1 MLEGGVVM
9 TRATLKRN
17 PRATALLTVVAGIGM
32 IFGIWAVTAFFSLLS
47 EMGWSLSEVLRTYM
61 VATGA
66 IGEYET
72 LVDYYTHIKGAEYII
87 AVAFLGLFP
96 LYFKYVNRTKAPLK
110 A

>member
-1 MLEGGVVM
+1 M
-9 TRATLKRN
+9 TRETMKRN
-17 PRATALLTVVAGIGM
+17 PRATALLVALAGTGAV
-32 IFGIWAVTAFFSLLS
+32 FGIWAMTAFVSLLS
-47 EMGWSLSEVLRTYM
+47 EMGWSVSEVIRQYM

>member
-1 MLEGGVVM
+1 M
-9 TRATLKRN
+9 TRETLKRN
-17 PRATALLTVVAGIGM
+17 PRTTALLMAVAGTGA
-32 IFGIWAVTAFFSLLS
+32 IFGIWAFTAFFSLLS
-47 EMGWSLSEVLRTYM
+47 EMGWSLSEVIRSYM

-87 AVAFLGLFP
+87 AVAFLGLYP
-96 LYFKYVNRTKAPLK
+96 LYFKYVNREKAPLK

>member
-1 MLEGGVVM
+1 MTHATIKNNPKTSALMMAVV
-9 TRATLKRN
+9 
-17 PRATALLTVVAGIGM
+17 GIGLV
-32 IFGIWAVTAFFSLLS
+32 FGIWAFTAFFSVLA
-47 EMGWSLSEVLRTYM
+47 EMGWSVPEVIRQYM

-72 LVDYYTHIKGAEYII
+72 LVDYYTHIKGFEYII
-87 AVAFLGLFP
+87 AVAFLGLYP

>member
-1 MLEGGVVM
+1 M
-9 TRATLKRN
+9 TRETLKRN
-17 PRATALLTVVAGIGM
+17 SKTTALLLAIAGTGAV
-32 IFGIWAVTAFFSLLS
+32 FGIWAFTAFFSLLA
-47 EMGWSLSEVLRTYM
+47 EMGWSVPEVIRQYM

-96 LYFKYVNRTKAPLK
+96 LYFKYVNRTKAPMK

>member
-1 MLEGGVVM
+1 MTHTATNKTTKTTGLMMAVLGVG
-9 TRATLKRN
+9 A
-17 PRATALLTVVAGIGM
+17 
-32 IFGIWAVTAFFSLLS
+32 IFGLWAFAAFFSLLS
-47 EMGWSLSEVLRTYM
+47 EMGWSASEMFRQYM

-87 AVAFLGLFP
+87 AVAFLGLYP
-96 LYFKYVNRTKAPLK
+96 LYFKYVNKEKAALK